1 MVVNFYQILYQVL
14 IIYGSIYQIYN
25 PHHKLTEDFSYLI
38 AKHSPLISKIISGT
52 QASFMNKELDSLL
65 MEKSRIRHKYTKQYS
80 KQNFFP
86 DKKIENKCNHLVRK
100 SKQE

>member
-1 MVVNFYQILYQVL
+1 MVVNFYQILYQVP

-25 PHHKLTEDFSYLI
+25 PHHNLTEVFTYVI

-65 MEKSRIRHKYTKQYS
+65 MEKSRIPHKYIKQHS
-80 KQNFFP
+80 KKNFFL
-86 DKKIENKCNHLVRK
+86 IRK
-100 SKQE
+100 LKTNVII